1 MLKKIGASR
10 KIKWIIIKTVRRD
23 LKQKLVVVEKGWSW
37 RFFLLSD
44 RWNTLWTTNL
54 VLIPASPLKS
64 GQVNKIID
72 KCNKVQLKEIITI
85 IKCGSNLS
93 LFNIIFIF
101 WFLFSFHC
109 CQGFERGRRITCEQ
123 CQYLSS
129 LQTWLSGY
137 WQFLTGRN
145 KKRSQAQMK
154 MKTLRIIKENV
165 EKMFSNK
172 E

>member
-109 CQGFERGRRITCEQ
+109 FQGFERGRSITCEQ